1 MDKNEIIWIEVEG
14 PFVGRALKQKPY
26 LARWVIVCLDKRI
39 GGLGIKCLF
48 TINKALLDKW
58 CRRFSNEKGA
68 FWNQVISRKCGEERE
83 WCSREV
89 REGFGVGLW
98 KAIRKACQAQT
109 FFLGG

>member
-1 MDKNEIIWIEVEG
+1 M
-14 PFVGRALKQKPY
+14 GRALKQKPY
-26 LARWVIVCLDKRI
+26 LVRWVIVCLDKRI

-83 WCSREV
+83 WWFSGS
-89 REGFGVGLW
+89 EGGVWGWVMESDKEGLSS
-98 KAIRKACQAQT
+98 T
-109 FFLGG
+109 NFLSWWVMGRG